1 MGFDEEGTVVGSLLG
16 AYDGVKVGSSVGAI
30 VGTTLGAFTGDLVGW
45 LTGLFVGNPLGDSEI
60 VGSNDGWRVELG
72 YEVAPFARGFN
83 EGALVGVIVGK
94 LNEGDA
100 DGSSVGCVDGSSVGL
115 TVGRRVVGARVGLL
129 EGRLVGSF

>member
-1 MGFDEEGTVVGSLLG
+1 MTGLLVGSPF
-16 AYDGVKVGSSVGAI
+16 DG
-30 VGTTLGAFTGDLVGW
+30 FPPW
-45 LTGLFVGNPLGDSEI
+45 LNGDSDI

-100 DGSSVGCVDGSSVGL
+100 DGSSVGL

-129 EGRLVGSF
+129 EGRAVGSF